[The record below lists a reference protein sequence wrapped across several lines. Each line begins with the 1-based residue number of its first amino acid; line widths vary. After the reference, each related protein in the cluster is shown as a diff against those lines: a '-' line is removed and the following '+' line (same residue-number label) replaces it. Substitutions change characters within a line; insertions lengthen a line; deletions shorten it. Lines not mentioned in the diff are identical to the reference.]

1 MKKKKN
7 KNPTYFIAIC
17 NLIQKVSQCCT
28 VYKFHVACQ
37 KFNATTA
44 TTTIHSCVACLG
56 FGGLGSGHKLA
67 KCRKPS
73 KCWPEK
79 LHVQFLLRS
88 WPIHTPPLWVHSGC
102 GSARAQ
108 SVPHSAIYYTFV
120 QTEKM
125 KNADKNNNNNERERE
140 KKQNMLNAPC
150 GKAVK
155 NLCKLFKLS

>member
-1 MKKKKN
+1 MKKIK
-7 KNPTYFIAIC
+7 TYFNAIC

-37 KFNATTA
+37 KFNATT
-44 TTTIHSCVACLG
+44 TTTITTIHSCVACLG

-102 GSARAQ
+102 GSARARR
-108 SVPHSAIYYTFV
+108 VFPIV
-120 QTEKM
+120 QFITRLCRQKKWKM
-125 KNADKNNNNNERERE
+125 QTKTTITTRAKKK

-155 NLCKLFKLS
+155 NLCKLFKIS